1 MSKTNPNTPDER
13 GSLPPQHNKAG
24 NQSPTPR
31 NEPRRTI
38 ESRNDRED
46 QRFPQSLSPET
57 PERQRHTVATPC
69 PIATK
74 PPPRSKP

>member
-24 NQSPTPR
+24 HQSPTPR

-46 QRFPQSLSPET
+46 HLGSSNQNQARRGGAKGNPN
-57 PERQRHTVATPC
+57 H
-69 PIATK
+69 
-74 PPPRSKP
+74 